1 MKRNEPVTHVMT
13 KDPIT
18 VHHGD
23 HISTARQL
31 MRDHGVHHL
40 PVVSGRDLIGMIS
53 SSDILRVSFG
63 DAFNTDERAVDATLD
78 HTMTIE
84 QLMHANPATVSLHG
98 SVRDAAQ
105 VLAVAAAQERGRATE
120 GVLEGQPA
128 RIGAGEGLIDLVAG
142 VFQ

>member
-105 VLAVAAAQERGRATE
+105 VLAEGDFHAVAVVDGKE
-120 GVLEGQPA
+120 L
-128 RIGAGEGLIDLVAG
+128 AGIVTSTDLIHYLLSL
-142 VFQ
+142 